1 MPNQRSDIRRMTTRQ
16 AANTALGHADVHP
29 GRDHTL
35 TVMAA
40 LRPRVPIICLGICVA
55 TALVVALSLYPGW
68 FFFDSA
74 TQWGWARQIAT
85 KGLPDS
91 LKAYGITSHWPIFN
105 TLLKVP
111 FYWLTGEAGFY
122 IFVQAALFNV
132 SLYLLGAALLGRRS
146 LWLIAYTL
154 LMVGSPISVNYSV
167 FQSSD
172 TIVAICTLVAVAMIV
187 DREPGLA
194 RRAWLLIVAILMMSW
209 VRYNALPASFF
220 LVCFFFWSV
229 RASLGWRRA
238 MAWLAVSLVLLG
250 GSVAAARAYEHQA
263 HIRDSAAGGVAMR
276 LLDASRHTDDPYVH
290 ALVDP
295 YLAENPAVREP
306 LTPDCYEHAGWC
318 AQMNAAPWRNLST
331 AKFMHAYLHL
341 LVHHPV
347 VFFETNARFA
357 LYSLGFKSR
366 LEATQMART
375 DIRAPFPAARM
386 TFNHRRL
393 AYFDAL
399 QIALGA
405 FHGLAA
411 RAGVIC
417 LLALVAACLLRRRAL
432 VAAFILL
439 AVGYLGPLLLLVG
452 TNNFRY
458 TFPVTIVG
466 MGILAGACCVMIR
479 FVVRRFLL
487 RTRRRHS
494 AAPVSG

>member
-1 MPNQRSDIRRMTTRQ
+1 MTTRQ
-16 AANTALGHADVHP
+16 GIDAKIWLGAMQAGRERTLATMSVLRAHATA
-29 GRDHTL
+29 
-35 TVMAA
+35 
-40 LRPRVPIICLGICVA
+40 ICLVICVA

-91 LKAYGITSHWPIFN
+91 LMAYGITSHWPIFN

-122 IFVQAALFNV
+122 IFIQAALFNL
-132 SLYLLGAALLGRRS
+132 SLYMLGAALLGRRS

-154 LMVGSPISVNYSV
+154 LMVWSPISLNYSV

-172 TIVAICTLVAVAMIV
+172 TIVAICTLTAVAMIV
-187 DREPGLA
+187 DRELGFA
-194 RRAWLLIVAILMMSW
+194 RRAWPLIAAILVMSW
-209 VRYNALPASFF
+209 VRYNALPASVF
-220 LVCFFFWSV
+220 LTCFFFWSV
-229 RASLGWRRA
+229 RVPVGRRRA
-238 MAWLAVSLVLLG
+238 LACLVGSLFVLG

-276 LLDASRHTDDPYVH
+276 LLDASRHTDDAYVH

-295 YLAENPAVREP
+295 HVAEDPALRAP

-318 AQMNAAPWRNLST
+318 AQMSGKPWRNLPT

-341 LVHHPV
+341 LVHHPL
-347 VFFETNARFA
+347 VFVQTNYRFA
-357 LYSLGFKSR
+357 MYSLGFKAR
-366 LEATQMART
+366 LEATQMGRT
-375 DIRAPFPAARM
+375 DVTPPFPAARM

-405 FHGLAA
+405 FQGLAA
-411 RAGVIC
+411 RAGVVC
-417 LLALVAACLLRRRAL
+417 LLGLFAACLLRRRTL
-432 VAAFILL
+432 VVAFILL
-439 AVGYLGPLLLLVG
+439 AIGYLGPLLLLVG

-458 TFPVTIVG
+458 TLPVTIVG
-466 MGILAGACCVMIR
+466 MGIVAGACCVLIR
-479 FVVRRFLL
+479 FVVMRFLPL
-487 RTRRRHS
+487 TAVGPGLQS
-494 AAPVSG
+494 PAASGIVKR

>member
-1 MPNQRSDIRRMTTRQ
+1 MTTRRGTDAKTWQVAMQ
-16 AANTALGHADVHP
+16 AARARALATP
-29 GRDHTL
+29 S
-35 TVMAA
+35 A
-40 LRPRVPIICLGICVA
+40 LRSHATVICLAICVA

-91 LKAYGITSHWPIFN
+91 LTAYGITSHWPIFN

-122 IFVQAALFNV
+122 IFIQAVLFNI
-132 SLYLLGAALLGRRS
+132 SLYMLGAALLGRRS

-154 LMVGSPISVNYSV
+154 LMVWSPISLNYSV

-172 TIVAICTLVAVAMIV
+172 TIVAICTLMALAMIV
-187 DREPGLA
+187 DRELGFA
-194 RRAWLLIVAILMMSW
+194 RRAWLLIAAVLVMSW
-209 VRYNALPASFF
+209 VRYNALPASVF
-220 LVCFFFWSV
+220 LACFFFWSV
-229 RASLGWRRA
+229 RVPIGRRRALAYLVASL
-238 MAWLAVSLVLLG
+238 VVLG

-276 LLDASRHTDDPYVH
+276 LLDASRHTDDAYVH

-295 YLAENPAVREP
+295 YVAENPALRAP

-318 AQMNAAPWRNLST
+318 AQMSGAPWRNLST

-341 LVHHPV
+341 LVHHPL
-347 VFFETNARFA
+347 VFLQTNYRFA
-357 LYSLGFKSR
+357 MYSLGFKAR
-366 LEATQMART
+366 LEATQMGRI
-375 DIRAPFPAARM
+375 DIRPPFPAARM

-405 FHGLAA
+405 FQGLAA
-411 RAGVIC
+411 RAGIVC
-417 LLALVAACLLRRRAL
+417 LLGLIAACLLRRRAL
-432 VAAFILL
+432 IVAFILL
-439 AVGYLGPLLLLVG
+439 AIGYLGPLLLLVG

-458 TFPVTIVG
+458 TLPVTIVG
-466 MGILAGACCVMIR
+466 MGIFAGACCVLIR
-479 FVVRRFLL
+479 FVARRFLPL
-487 RTRRRHS
+487 T
-494 AAPVSG
+494 AAGSGLHWPGGSRVVKR

>member
-1 MPNQRSDIRRMTTRQ
+1 MTSPHSADMARWH
-16 AANTALGHADVHP
+16 AAVHA
-29 GRDHTL
+29 GRGRA
-35 TVMAA
+35 VAMVGA
-40 LRPRVPIICLGICVA
+40 LRPRVPILCLGICVA
-55 TALVVALSLYPGW
+55 TALVIAFSLYPGW

-132 SLYLLGAALLGRRS
+132 ALYLLGAALLGRRS

-154 LMVGSPISVNYSV
+154 LMVWSPISVNYSV

-172 TIVAICTLVAVAMIV
+172 TIVAICTLVAVTMIV
-187 DREPGLA
+187 DRELGLV
-194 RRAWLLIVAILMMSW
+194 RRSWLLIVAILMMSW

-220 LVCFFFWSV
+220 LVCLFFWSV

-238 MAWLAVSLVLLG
+238 LGWLAVSLLLLV

-263 HIRDSAAGGVAMR
+263 YIRDSAAGGVAMR

-295 YLAENPAVREP
+295 YVAENPALREP
-306 LTPDCYEHAGWC
+306 LTPDCYKHAGWC
-318 AQMNAAPWRNLST
+318 AQMNAAPWRHLST

-357 LYSLGFKSR
+357 MYSLGFKSP

-375 DIRAPFPAARM
+375 DIRPPFPAARM

-399 QIALGA
+399 QVALGA
-405 FHGLAA
+405 FQGLAA

-417 LLALVAACLLRRRAL
+417 LLALLAACLLRRRTL
-432 VAAFILL
+432 IAAFILL
-439 AVGYLGPLLLLVG
+439 SVGYLGPLLLLVG

-479 FVVRRFLL
+479 FVVRRFLA
-487 RTRRRHS
+487 RRHRHS
-494 AAPVSG
+494 AARAASG

>member
-1 MPNQRSDIRRMTTRQ
+1 MPNQRSDIRRMTSRQ
-16 AANTALGHADVHP
+16 TANTTPWHAAMHAVRERVLAAA
-29 GRDHTL
+29 G
-35 TVMAA
+35 A

-229 RASLGWRRA
+229 RASLGGRRA

-341 LVHHPV
+341 LVHHPI

-357 LYSLGFKSR
+357 MYSLGFKSR

-375 DIRAPFPAARM
+375 DIRPPFPAARM

-494 AAPVSG
+494 AAPVSE

>member
-220 LVCFFFWSV
+220 LVWFFFWSV
-229 RASLGWRRA
+229 RASLGGRRA

-347 VFFETNARFA
+347 VFFKPMPA
-357 LYSLGFKSR
+357 SR
-366 LEATQMART
+366 CIRSASSHGLRPPRW
-375 DIRAPFPAARM
+375 RAPIFGRP
-386 TFNHRRL
+386 
-393 AYFDAL
+393 
-399 QIALGA
+399 
-405 FHGLAA
+405 
-411 RAGVIC
+411 
-417 LLALVAACLLRRRAL
+417 
-432 VAAFILL
+432 
-439 AVGYLGPLLLLVG
+439 
-452 TNNFRY
+452 FRP
-458 TFPVTIVG
+458 PV
-466 MGILAGACCVMIR
+466 
-479 FVVRRFLL
+479 
-487 RTRRRHS
+487 
-494 AAPVSG
+494 

>member
-1 MPNQRSDIRRMTTRQ
+1 MTTRQ
-16 AANTALGHADVHP
+16 AANTEPWHAAVQA
-29 GRDHTL
+29 GRERTL
-35 TVMAA
+35 TAA
-40 LRPRVPIICLGICVA
+40 ARLRGVLRPWVTVICLVVCVA

-68 FFFDSA
+68 LFFDSA

-122 IFVQAALFNV
+122 IFIQAALFNV

-146 LWLIAYTL
+146 LWLVAYTL
-154 LMVGSPISVNYSV
+154 LMVGSPISLNYSV

-172 TIVAICTLVAVAMIV
+172 TIVAICTLTALAMII
-187 DREPGLA
+187 DGELGLA
-194 RRAWLLIVAILMMSW
+194 RRTWLLVVAVLVMSW
-209 VRYNALPASFF
+209 VRYNALPASIF
-220 LVCFFFWSV
+220 LACFFFWCV
-229 RASLGWRRA
+229 RVPFGRRRALACLVASL
-238 MAWLAVSLVLLG
+238 MVLG
-250 GSVAAARAYEHQA
+250 GSVAAVRAYEHQA
-263 HIRDSAAGGVAMR
+263 HMRDSAAGGVAMR

-295 YLAENPAVREP
+295 YVAENPALRAP
-306 LTPDCYEHAGWC
+306 LTPDCYKHAGWC
-318 AQMNAAPWRNLST
+318 AQMNAAPWRDLST
-331 AKFMHAYLHL
+331 GKYMHAYLHL

-347 VFFETNARFA
+347 VFVETNFRFA
-357 LYSLGFKSR
+357 MYSLGFKAR
-366 LEATQMART
+366 LETTQIGRT
-375 DIRAPFPAARM
+375 DIQPPFPAARM

-399 QIALGA
+399 QIALSV

-411 RAGVIC
+411 RAGLVC
-417 LLALVAACLLRRRAL
+417 LLGLIAACLLRHRAL
-432 VAAFILL
+432 IAAFVLL
-439 AVGYLGPLLLLVG
+439 AIGYLGPLLLLVG

-466 MGILAGACCVMIR
+466 MGIIVGACCVLVR
-479 FVVRRFLL
+479 FGVVRLL
-487 RTRRRHS
+487 PRIHGHPQGSRHRE
-494 AAPVSG
+494 VSR

>member
-1 MPNQRSDIRRMTTRQ
+1 MTSRQGADAKTWRAAMQAGRERTLATTSVLRSH
-16 AANTALGHADVHP
+16 ATA
-29 GRDHTL
+29 
-35 TVMAA
+35 
-40 LRPRVPIICLGICVA
+40 ICLVICVA

-91 LKAYGITSHWPIFN
+91 LEAYGITSHWPIFN

-122 IFVQAALFNV
+122 IFVQAVLFNL
-132 SLYLLGAALLGRRS
+132 SLYMLGAALLGRRS

-154 LMVGSPISVNYSV
+154 LMVWSPISINYSV

-172 TIVAICTLVAVAMIV
+172 TIVAICTLTAVAMIV
-187 DREPGLA
+187 DRELGVA
-194 RRAWLLIVAILMMSW
+194 RRTWLLLVAVLVMSL
-209 VRYNALPASFF
+209 VRYNALPASVF
-220 LVCFFFWSV
+220 LACFFFWSIRV
-229 RASLGWRRA
+229 SVGRRRALAYLVASL
-238 MAWLAVSLVLLG
+238 VVLG

-263 HIRDSAAGGVAMR
+263 HIRDSAASGVAMR
-276 LLDASRHTDDPYVH
+276 LMDASRYTTDAYVH

-295 YLAENPAVREP
+295 HVLENPALRAP
-306 LTPDCYEHAGWC
+306 LATDCYKHGGWC
-318 AQMNAAPWRNLST
+318 VQMSSAPWRNLST

-341 LVHHPV
+341 LVHHPI
-347 VFFETNARFA
+347 VFVQTNYRFA
-357 LYSLGFKSR
+357 MYSLGFKAP
-366 LEATQMART
+366 LEATQMGRT
-375 DIRAPFPAARM
+375 EIQPPFPAARM

-399 QIALGA
+399 QMALGA

-411 RAGVIC
+411 RAGIVC
-417 LLALVAACLLRRRAL
+417 LLGLIAACLLRRRAL
-432 VAAFILL
+432 IVAFVLL
-439 AVGYLGPLLLLVG
+439 AIGYLGPLLLLVG

-466 MGILAGACCVMIR
+466 MGIVVGAGCVLARFIVM
-479 FVVRRFLL
+479 RFLPL
-487 RTRRRHS
+487 GGRPAVAS
-494 AAPVSG
+494 QAGPGS